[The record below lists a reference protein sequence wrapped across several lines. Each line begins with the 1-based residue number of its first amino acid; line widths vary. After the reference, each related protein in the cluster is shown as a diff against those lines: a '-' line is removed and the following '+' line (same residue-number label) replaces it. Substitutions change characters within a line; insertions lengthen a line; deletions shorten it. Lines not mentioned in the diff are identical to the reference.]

1 MGYQAL
7 LFCADEKTAGLV
19 TQVLTELEFSV
30 EPANEP
36 FAAVKRLTTQ
46 HWWTATTSRM
56 LRCCSRARVILD
68 PTKPHSPWP
77 W

>member
-7 LFCADEKTAGLV
+7 LFCGDERTAQLV

-46 HWWTATTSRM
+46 HFDA
-56 LRCCSRARVILD
+56 VVVD
-68 PTKPHSPWP
+68 
-77 W
+77 